1 VAAKAIGVRV
11 LLVSDDIQ
19 NVGTLCR
26 FMEPMVMH
34 VEVCTDIGSATRKL
48 CHSKFEALDLKD
60 SEKTL
65 ELVQKAR
72 EMTSHKGAMVL
83 AILNSSN
90 EIPDAFRAGANFALV
105 KPLLPAS

>member
-1 VAAKAIGVRV
+1 MSDCLGVALETRSRSGVTVTSKAISVRV

-72 EMTSHKGAMVL
+72 EMTSHKGRWYWP
-83 AILNSSN
+83 S
-90 EIPDAFRAGANFALV
+90 
-105 KPLLPAS
+105 